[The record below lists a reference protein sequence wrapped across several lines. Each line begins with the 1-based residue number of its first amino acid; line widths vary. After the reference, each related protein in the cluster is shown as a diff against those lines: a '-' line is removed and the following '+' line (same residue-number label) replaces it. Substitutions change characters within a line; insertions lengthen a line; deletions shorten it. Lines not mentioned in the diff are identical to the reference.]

1 MQILN
6 RKRFAGVVMLATL
19 FSATVSAQSLL
30 PAASPASQLKSAEAK
45 ETVKMIEKVN
55 AYWQS
60 HNKAECRGFW
70 DNAAYFTGNQ
80 AAYELT
86 QKPEYLAYAL
96 RFANHN
102 NWKGATERDK
112 SRWEYKTY
120 GEGMRHVLFADWQ
133 ICFQIYIDL
142 YKLEHRAERLQRT
155 LEVMCHQAQMPD
167 KDFWWWSDA
176 LYMGLPIFTKL
187 YTITHDQKLLDKQ
200 YESFCWTD
208 ELLFDKEAQLYYRDG
223 KYVYPK
229 VKTACNGGK
238 SFWARGD
245 GWVLAGLA
253 KVLQDLPKDSKYRA
267 FYVQRF
273 QQLAEGVARTQQE
286 GGYWSRS
293 MLCEDDAPGYE
304 TSGTAFFTYGMLWGV
319 NNGLLNE
326 AQYKP
331 VIDKA
336 WKYLSTV
343 ALQEDGSIGFVQP
356 IGEKPDPTKTVNAH
370 SQAPFGTGAWLLAAC
385 EYAKYKK

>member
-1 MQILN
+1 MLLKNILLG
-6 RKRFAGVVMLATL
+6 AALLA
-19 FSATVSAQSLL
+19 ATASAQDFRTATPL
-30 PAASPASQLKSAEAK
+30 AQQVKSERAK
-45 ETVKMIEKVN
+45 QTLEMIGKVQD
-55 AYWQS
+55 YWQS

-86 QKPEYLAYAL
+86 GNAKYLDYSL
-96 RFANHN
+96 RFAEHN
-102 NWKGATERDK
+102 RWAGATERDK
-112 SRWEYKTY
+112 AKWEYKTY

-133 ICFQIYIDL
+133 ICFQVYIDL
-142 YKLEHRAERLQRT
+142 YKEEHRAERLQRT
-155 LEVMCHQAQMPD
+155 LEVMCHQAQMAD

-176 LYMGLPIFTKL
+176 LYMGFPVFTKL
-187 YTITHDQKLLDKQ
+187 YTVTHDQRLLDKQ
-200 YESFCWTD
+200 YECFVWTD

-253 KVLQDLPKDSKYRA
+253 KVLQDLPGDSKYRA

-273 QQLAEGVARTQQE
+273 RQLAEGVARCQRPE
-286 GGYWSRS
+286 GYWSRS

-304 TSGTAFFTYGMLWGV
+304 TSGTAFFTYGLLWGV
-319 NNGLLNE
+319 NNGLLSS
-326 AQYKP
+326 AKYKP
-331 VIDKA
+331 TIDRA
-336 WKYLSTV
+336 WDYLATK

-356 IGEKPDPTKTVNAH
+356 IGEKPDPTRTVNAR

-385 EYAKYKK
+385 EYVRYCK

>member
-1 MQILN
+1 M
-6 RKRFAGVVMLATL
+6 KRLKTLLMSSVLLAST
-19 FSATVSAQSLL
+19 AMAQELAPTTA
-30 PAASPASQLKSAEAK
+30 PAQLLKSAEAQR
-45 ETVKMIEKVN
+45 TVEMIHKVN
-55 AYWQS
+55 AYWQKK
-60 HNKAECRGFW
+60 NRAECRGFW

-86 QKPEYLAYAL
+86 GKKEYLDYSI
-96 RFANHN
+96 RFAEHN
-102 NWKGATERDK
+102 RWTGATEKDPK
-112 SRWEYKTY
+112 KWEYKTY
-120 GEGMRHVLFADWQ
+120 GEDMRHVLFADWQ

-155 LEVMCHQAQMPD
+155 LEVMTTQARMAE

-187 YTITHDQKLLDKQ
+187 YTVTHDQKLLDKQ
-200 YESFCWTD
+200 YESFKWTD
-208 ELLFDKEAQLYYRDG
+208 DLLFDKEAQLYYRDG
-223 KYVYPK
+223 KYVHPK

-273 QQLAEGVARTQQE
+273 QQLAEGVARCQQAE
-286 GGYWSRS
+286 GYWSRS

-304 TSGTAFFTYGMLWGV
+304 TSGTAFFIYGMLWGV
-319 NNGLLNE
+319 NNGLLP
-326 AQYKP
+326 AAKYKP
-331 VIDKA
+331 VIEKG
-336 WKYLSTV
+336 WKYLSTI
-343 ALQEDGSIGFVQP
+343 ALQSDGSIGFVQP
-356 IGEKPDPTKTVNAH
+356 IGEKPDPTKTVDAH

-385 EYAKYKK
+385 EYAKYCK